1 MSVAE
6 GTSSSC
12 VVSNVADTPVV
23 LTSTTGDSPVTVTVS
38 ATVAMSM
45 VAFTSKVEP
54 PTTMTSSKTTVWKP
68 PSSKVRL

>member
-6 GTSSSC
+6 GTSSSW
-12 VVSNVADTPVV
+12 VVSKVAETPVV
-23 LTSTTGDSPVTVTVS
+23 FTSTTGDSPVTVTVS

-45 VAFTSKVEP
+45 VALTSKVEP
-54 PTTMTSSKTTVWKP
+54 PTTVTSSKTTVAKP